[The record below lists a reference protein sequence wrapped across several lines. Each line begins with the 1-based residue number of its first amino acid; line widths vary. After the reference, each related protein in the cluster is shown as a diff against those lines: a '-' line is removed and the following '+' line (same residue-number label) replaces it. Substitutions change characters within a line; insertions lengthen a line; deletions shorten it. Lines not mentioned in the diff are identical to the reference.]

1 MRQQTLLAQGRR
13 GTRELASP
21 PASGAKVRAIWFAL
35 AAVVLLL
42 AVAGTGLLMQRRSAA
57 PGDHTAT
64 LGGLSVRL
72 HDAGWLSM
80 DGHNMDS
87 QGGYQ
92 MPAQMMPGAPVGD
105 DMRFGVP
112 LTLVNTSG
120 ELRRFNLAEEFFLL
134 GGRIDQP
141 RAPHSDTFGRLTRL
155 SPGSA
160 VDGVVY
166 FDTVVPDAGD
176 PPLYLEWRH
185 DGDTTT
191 LAIPLLAGGAPD
203 HGGHP
208 R

>member
-1 MRQQTLLAQGRR
+1 V
-13 GTRELASP
+13 GTSL
-21 PASGAKVRAIWFAL
+21 F
-35 AAVVLLL
+35 
-42 AVAGTGLLMQRRSAA
+42 MQRLSDA
-57 PGDHTAT
+57 PSDHTAT
-64 LGGLSVRL
+64 IGGLSVRL

-120 ELRRFNLAEEFFLL
+120 EVRRFNLAEEFFLR
-134 GGRIDQP
+134 GGRIEQP
-141 RAPHSDTFGRLTRL
+141 RAAHSDTFGRLSRL
-155 SPGSA
+155 GPGSA
-160 VDGVVY
+160 VDGVIY
-166 FDTVVPDAGD
+166 FDTVVPGAGD
-176 PPLYLEWRH
+176 PPLVLEWRH

-203 HGGHP
+203 HGGHV